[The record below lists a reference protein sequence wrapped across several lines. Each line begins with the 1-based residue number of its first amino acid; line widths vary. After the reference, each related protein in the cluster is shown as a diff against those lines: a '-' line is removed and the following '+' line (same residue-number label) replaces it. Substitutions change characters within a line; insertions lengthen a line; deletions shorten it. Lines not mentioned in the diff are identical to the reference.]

1 MTSPHLERIPMTQR
15 KSVNHFHHDIKKSSF
30 KHERVDMNLCM
41 RSNCLNFT
49 KGDKIAQYILNLKCN
64 A

>member
-30 KHERVDMNLCM
+30 KHEGRYESV
-41 RSNCLNFT
+41 
-49 KGDKIAQYILNLKCN
+49 YEE
-64 A
+64 